1 MQVQAIPKQIRRKT
15 YKIKI
20 QRAVSTILLV
30 MEKSFRT
37 YDPFELNGH
46 NVYGAYRQGS
56 LFVEWI

>member
-30 MEKSFRT
+30 MEKSFIT
-37 YDPFELNGH
+37 YDPFDVNG
-46 NVYGAYRQGS
+46 NDVYGAYRKR
-56 LFVEWI
+56 